1 MESFIAVS
9 AEHHYPIQHL
19 PYSAGRVRNSA
30 DVHLLS
36 RIGDFAIDLTVLE
49 HHGFFNPLPP
59 LFNSNTL
66 NKFMSSPHTVWS
78 SVRQRLQQLLLA
90 SNQELQSSPHKNE
103 ILIPLNE
110 VELVMPVNIGDYTD
124 FYCSRNHAYNVGV
137 MFRGPENAL
146 QPNWTWMPIGYH
158 GRSSSVVIN
167 RDVVR
172 PRGQVC
178 PPGGQPSFSVC
189 KKMDYELEIGFFVG
203 GELNELGTPI
213 DISQAQSH
221 IFGIVLLNDWSA
233 RDIQA
238 WEYVPLGPFN
248 AKNFMTS
255 ISSWI
260 VPMEALAPFL
270 TPLQPQDPAAFPYL
284 QDPNL
289 SSYDIN
295 LSTYL
300 QTPNSEKQLISVSNL
315 KHLYWSFT
323 QQLTHHT
330 VTGCNLRP
338 GDLLGTGTISGTT
351 EDSLGCLLEISLN
364 GKKPLVLKNGEQRC
378 FLEDGDRLE
387 LVAECKAEGYTIG
400 FELGPTLIKP
410 AIQDKYIH

>member
-1 MESFIAVS
+1 MESFIPVPLG
-9 AEHHYPIQHL
+9 HHYPIQHL
-19 PYSAGRVRNSA
+19 PYSAGRVRGSPE
-30 DVHLLS
+30 VHLLS
-36 RIGDFAIDLTVLE
+36 RIGDLAIDLTLLE
-49 HHGFFNPLPP
+49 HLGLFNPLPA

-66 NKFMSSPHTVWS
+66 NKFMATSQSVWS
-78 SVRQRLQQLLLA
+78 SVRSRLQSLLST
-90 SNQELQSSPHKNE
+90 SNQELQCSPNRDQ
-103 ILIPLNE
+103 ILVPLSE
-110 VELVMPVNIGDYTD
+110 VELELPVNIGDYTD
-124 FYCSRNHAYNVGV
+124 FYSSKNHAYNVGV

-146 QPNWTWMPIGYH
+146 QPNWTSMPIGYH

-167 RDVVR
+167 KDVVR

-178 PPGGQPSFSVC
+178 PPGGQPSFGVC

-203 GELNELGTPI
+203 GQLNELGTPL
-213 DISQAQSH
+213 DISEAKSH

-238 WEYVPLGPFN
+238 WEYVPLGPFT

-255 ISSWI
+255 ISAWI
-260 VPMEALAPFL
+260 VPTLALEPFLAPL
-270 TPLQPQDPAAFPYL
+270 PAQDPIPFPYL
-284 QDPNL
+284 QDENL
-289 SSYDIN
+289 SSYDIS

-300 QTPNSEKQLISVSNL
+300 QTANSERQLISVSNL

-330 VTGCNLRP
+330 VTGCNFRP
-338 GDLLGTGTISGTT
+338 GDLLGTGTISGPT

-364 GKKPLVLKNGEQRC
+364 GKKPLVLANGEQRT

-387 LVAECKAEGYTIG
+387 LVAECKGEGYTIG

-410 AIQDKYIH
+410 AIQDKYSH